1 MKNILI
7 RESSV
12 KDISLILDLIKGLA
26 EFEKLSH
33 EVTATPAQLEK
44 TLFGKEKYAE
54 TVIAEYDGKP
64 VGLALFFHNYST
76 FLGKP
81 GLYLEDLFVKPEFRG
96 NGIGKAL
103 LIYLAKLAK
112 QRDCGRFE
120 WSVLDWNELAIK
132 FYLELGAKPMSDW
145 TGYRVTGEAL
155 DALAKKEI

>member
-1 MKNILI
+1 MKKILI
-7 RESSV
+7 RSSSI
-12 KDISLILDLIKGLA
+12 KDVPLILDLIKGLA

-33 EVTATPAQLEK
+33 EVTATPEQLEK

-112 QRDCGRFE
+112 QRDCGRF
-120 WSVLDWNELAIK
+120 
-132 FYLELGAKPMSDW
+132 
-145 TGYRVTGEAL
+145 
-155 DALAKKEI
+155 